1 MTKKNFFG
9 IILLENEVKVTMKL
23 DYTISSPEER
33 KHIVEQILEENPN
46 PSNSYLEILADY
58 LSLCME
64 KQEKKEKKILTENR
78 SATIGKRETS
88 FEGLSMAFENG
99 EDGIYNL
106 MREDKNIIFRPKI
119 SITKQDEEDIP
130 FLKQL
135 RQGIAEWELAA
146 KSVTGK
152 AAYIMKKALI
162 EMRKDQY
169 LIRTAFKPPVVC
181 SKLNFPK
188 PNRLLD
194 CYETLNE
201 QNQVEYSGASLC
213 DPAICSLILCNY
225 SKLKQNSWGDFEGD
239 IYFLMEDF
247 DDVSSRALADHPLYQ
262 KITLYKIDGKTN
274 TEIKK
279 LIQDELN
286 ITHNEE
292 YYSTIWRN
300 KIPKLIATQAQ
311 EDFLLWQYK
320 YNPSETRTLKT
331 CGRCGQA
338 LPAND
343 FFFSRNR
350 KNFYSVCKKCRR
362 KRR

>member
-1 MTKKNFFG
+1 
-9 IILLENEVKVTMKL
+9 MKL

-33 KHIVEQILEENPN
+33 KKIVEAILEENPS
-46 PSNSYLEILADY
+46 PPNSYLEILADY

-88 FEGLSMAFENG
+88 FEGLSLAFENG

-135 RQGIAEWELAA
+135 REGIAAWELAQ

-152 AAYIMKKALI
+152 PAYIMKKALI

-181 SKLNFPK
+181 SKINFPK

-194 CYETLNE
+194 SEEYLDENNE
-201 QNQVEYSGASLC
+201 IVYSGASLC

-239 IYFLMEDF
+239 FYFLMEDF
-247 DDVSSRALADHPLYQ
+247 DAVADAALSDSPLYQ

-274 TEIKK
+274 AEIKK
-279 LIQDELN
+279 LIQEELN

-300 KIPKLIATQAQ
+300 KIPKLIAQQAQ
-311 EDFLLWQYK
+311 ENFLLWSYK
-320 YNPSETRTLKT
+320 YQPAPEKEYKK
-331 CGRCGQA
+331 CGRCGQD
-338 LPAND
+338 LPAHD
-343 FFFSRNR
+343 FFFSRN
-350 KNFYSVCKKCRR
+350 KKGFYSICKKCRR